1 MKKIIPITFIF
12 FLVSNCS
19 VPGSALLG
27 PIFTGAKTGS
37 VYQAS
42 LSYGSNKIMTKIIND
57 ENDKKRLNKDTS
69 SKISFN
75 DDQII
80 IVSTFAVEKVV
91 FSEVTEPE
99 PLP

>member
-42 LSYGSNKIMTKIIND
+42 LSYGTNKIVNKVIDYENEKII
-57 ENDKKRLNKDTS
+57 LNKDTS

-75 DDQII
+75 DDQVI

>member
-1 MKKIIPITFIF
+1 MKKIILLTLVF

-42 LSYGSNKIMTKIIND
+42 LSYGTNKMMTKVIND
-57 ENDKKRLNKDTS
+57 DKEKKRLKDIN

-80 IVSTFAVEKVV
+80 IVSTFAVEKVE
-91 FSEVTEPE
+91 FSEVLEPE

>member
-42 LSYGSNKIMTKIIND
+42 LSYGTNKIVNKVIDYENEKI
-57 ENDKKRLNKDTS
+57 RLNKDTS

-75 DDQII
+75 DDQVI
-80 IVSTFAVEKVV
+80 IVSTFAVEKVE
-91 FSEVTEPE
+91 FSEILEPE